1 MQKMW
6 RVVISIV
13 LIMILIGIVGVAV
26 GFLTGADTARIY
38 QTAENNNMVNLIMR
52 YYEWI
57 IQVFNTYKA
66 ALLGA

>member
-13 LIMILIGIVGVAV
+13 LIMILIGIVGIAV

-38 QTAENNNMVNLIMR
+38 QTAENNNLVNLVMR

-57 IQVFNTYKA
+57 VQVFNTYKA

>member
-13 LIMILIGIVGVAV
+13 LIMILIGIVGIAV

-38 QTAENNNMVNLIMR
+38 QTAENNNLVNLIMR

-57 IQVFNTYKA
+57 VQVFNTYKA

>member
-13 LIMILIGIVGVAV
+13 LIMILIGIVGIAV
-26 GFLTGADTARIY
+26 GFLTGVDTARIY
-38 QTAENNNMVNLIMR
+38 QTAENNNLVNLVMR

-57 IQVFNTYKA
+57 VQVFNTYKA
-66 ALLGA
+66 ALFGA

>member
-1 MQKMW
+1 MW

-13 LIMILIGIVGVAV
+13 LIMILIGIVGIAV

-38 QTAENNNMVNLIMR
+38 QTAENNNLVNLVMR

-57 IQVFNTYKA
+57 VQVFNTYKA

>member
-1 MQKMW
+1 MQKKW

-38 QTAENNNMVNLIMR
+38 QTAENNNLVNLVMR

-57 IQVFNTYKA
+57 VQVFNTYKA

>member
-13 LIMILIGIVGVAV
+13 LIMILIGIVVLAV

-38 QTAENNNMVNLIMR
+38 QTAENNNLVNLVMR

-57 IQVFNTYKA
+57 VQVFNTYKA